1 MALTELGIKALK
13 PKEKKY
19 RVADSGGLC
28 LEVTPAGG
36 KFWRY
41 RYRFLDKEQTL
52 SIGKYPLV
60 TLSEARRK
68 RDEAKLL
75 LLDGKNPSRQKKI
88 EKIKQAQSHDNTFES
103 CARRWLELKQ
113 ENLNEKYRVQC
124 LARME
129 QHVFPEIG
137 NLPIADITIP
147 DVVRVIE
154 TIADRGTAETAKR
167 MKQLISQTF
176 RYASQR
182 GLCVHNPASDL
193 RDIIQSE
200 QQKHHPCVP
209 MDQVPELLKSIEG
222 YNGDHVVRCALKFLS
237 LTFVRT
243 SEIIGAQWDEIDFD
257 KQEWHIPAQRMKMK
271 RPHVVPLSRQ
281 AVEILQ
287 SLKPITGDK
296 THVFYSSRS
305 KSRHISN
312 GAFLNALKR
321 TGYQGK
327 MTGHGFRTIART
339 ILNEKGFK
347 PDWIEMQLAHSDKD
361 KIRSAYNRAE
371 YLLERKK
378 MMQDYANILDS
389 MRLADNNS
397 VINLNQRQD
406 IEIA

>member
-19 RVADSGGLC
+19 RAADSGGLC

-60 TLSEARRK
+60 TLSEARCK

-137 NLPIADITIP
+137 DLPIADITIP

-154 TIADRGTAETAKR
+154 KIADRGTAETAKR

-193 RDIIQSE
+193 RDIIKTE
-200 QQKHHPCVP
+200 PQKHHPCVP
-209 MDQVPELLKSIEG
+209 MDQVSDLLKAIEG

-243 SEIIGAQWDEIDFD
+243 AEIIGAQWDEIDFD
-257 KQEWHIPAQRMKMK
+257 KQEWYIPAQRMKMK
-271 RPHVVPLSRQ
+271 RPHVVPLSYQ
-281 AVEILQ
+281 AIEILQ

-312 GAFLNALKR
+312 GAFLSALKR
-321 TGYQGK
+321 MGYQGK
-327 MTGHGFRTIART
+327 MTGHGFRTIAST
-339 ILNEKGFK
+339 CHKILTNYPK
-347 PDWIEMQLAHSDKD
+347 
-361 KIRSAYNRAE
+361 
-371 YLLERKK
+371 
-378 MMQDYANILDS
+378 QDFYA
-389 MRLADNNS
+389 
-397 VINLNQRQD
+397 
-406 IEIA
+406 